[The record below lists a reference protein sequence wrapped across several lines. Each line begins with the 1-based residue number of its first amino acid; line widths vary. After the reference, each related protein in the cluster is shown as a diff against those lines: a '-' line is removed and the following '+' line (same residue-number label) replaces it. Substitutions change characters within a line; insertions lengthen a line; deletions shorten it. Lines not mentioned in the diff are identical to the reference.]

1 MNSCKI
7 IISII
12 LTIQLFVQPIAVLA
26 SKTSANVTTNYT
38 YAGNQVVN
46 ETQNNVI
53 SASYTIGGGEITKSE
68 FVANGESNFH
78 FTDALGSV
86 TSLTNNAGSLTSR
99 SDYDAFGLQTGNASS
114 NSIGY
119 TGQRLDNE
127 TGLMALGNG
136 ERYYSPTYARFIQ
149 QDSFSGNGSMPQSLN
164 RFAYS
169 HNNPNKFTDP
179 SGHKVVDPFAK
190 PVAKKAKNAKSEEN
204 NTDRSSYKF
213 WDDASKSDSYLESGA
228 GYTGKFFYGF
238 GDLLTSGGVSRQDRI
253 LTAYQRGEISGT
265 EALWRTGGNIAVSA
279 PLLVAGIL
287 TGGSSIYV
295 QVGITMI
302 AAGVQRFGTDSYE
315 IAYEGR
321 ERYSSAGEYATDIA
335 LAGAFTVGGHLLT
348 KYGGKA
354 LKYAENKLM
363 KLEEAAGSDLSSAI
377 GKSSIDFVE
386 KGKRFLGGKRATALE
401 IQAAIDE
408 LAPHGI
414 DVLKK
419 ADSIIK
425 KANPEGVA
433 AFQFAGKKR
442 LLLPDEVTR
451 YGLFHEME
459 HARHFIEVGEEAY
472 KAAGK
477 FAREKRVFDKIMGSK
492 AEFSIQELEHAE
504 LYINRLSREKALRN
518 ID

>member
-1 MNSCKI
+1 
-7 IISII
+7 
-12 LTIQLFVQPIAVLA
+12 
-26 SKTSANVTTNYT
+26 
-38 YAGNQVVN
+38 
-46 ETQNNVI
+46 
-53 SASYTIGGGEITKSE
+53 
-68 FVANGESNFH
+68 
-78 FTDALGSV
+78 
-86 TSLTNNAGSLTSR
+86 LTSR
-99 SDYDAFGLQTGNASS
+99 SDYDAFGLQTGGSS
-114 NSIGY
+114 ANSIGY
-119 TGQRLDNE
+119 TGQRLDSE

-136 ERYYSPTYARFIQ
+136 ERYYSPSYARFIQ

-164 RFAYS
+164 RFAYGL
-169 HNNPNKFTDP
+169 NNPNKFTDP

-321 ERYSSAGEYATDIA
+321 EGYSSAGEYATDIA

-354 LKYAENKLM
+354 LKYAEGKLA
-363 KLEEAAGSDLSSAI
+363 KLEEAAGSVRNFGKKLPTTQELITISTNAKGNPRAIYKGLGELNEIQTSVLSKLKEFGSNTTISKKIFNQRDLSALTAATGDEFAMFTAGGRRMIMRGSLEGVPVTPEIGKVLASKGWRWSAHTHPGGEEVLRSSGADRIVLESMGGKSSAI
-377 GKSSIDFVE
+377 LNS
-386 KGKRFLGGKRATALE
+386 
-401 IQAAIDE
+401 
-408 LAPHGI
+408 
-414 DVLKK
+414 
-419 ADSIIK
+419 
-425 KANPEGVA
+425 EGRRKL
-433 AFQFAGKKR
+433 FSTTED
-442 LLLPDEVTR
+442 LLTGWLP
-451 YGLFHEME
+451 
-459 HARHFIEVGEEAY
+459 
-472 KAAGK
+472 
-477 FAREKRVFDKIMGSK
+477 
-492 AEFSIQELEHAE
+492 
-504 LYINRLSREKALRN
+504 
-518 ID
+518 